1 MNVRAQALGM
11 CSQMQNVANT
21 IFQQFFPTFLEN
33 EGLKCLYFF
42 VATNFIL
49 AIFVWYFIPETKQ
62 VPLEEIDVLFG
73 GANHV
78 DKGAKMLGIPEG
90 ESNATH
96 IAEERKD
103 SRGVTVQK
111 AEIEEADGV

>member
-1 MNVRAQALGM
+1 MNVRAQAIGM

-21 IFQQFFPTFLEN
+21 IFQQFFPTFLKN

-42 VATNFIL
+42 MATNFL
-49 AIFVWYFIPETKQ
+49 LVVFVWFCIPETKQ

-78 DKGAKMLGIPEG
+78 DKGAQILGAPETQG
-90 ESNATH
+90 KELHVVRQLENSE
-96 IAEERKD
+96 IA
-103 SRGVTVQK
+103 
-111 AEIEEADGV
+111 AA